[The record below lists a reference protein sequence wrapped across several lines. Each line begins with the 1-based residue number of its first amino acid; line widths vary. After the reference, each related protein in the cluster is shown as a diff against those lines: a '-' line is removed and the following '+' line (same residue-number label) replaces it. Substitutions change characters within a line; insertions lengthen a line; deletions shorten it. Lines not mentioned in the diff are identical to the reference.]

1 MIQEIA
7 NHNKI
12 KFLANLWIVVLT
24 IFFGVKI
31 VTASNSWQV
40 VGNADFSPAWAEYIS
55 MDIDQNDTPYVLF
68 RDSSNGNKA
77 TAMVFNGSKWVTFGN
92 AGFSPDKI
100 NNTFIKFNSSNV
112 PYVVFREQSTD
123 KIIVMNFNGTSWQ
136 NLGTVGVSSSASWDT
151 SLSFDSKNNPYVIFK
166 DDLNKNRPTVK
177 KFDGSK
183 WVDVGTPG
191 FSTNWVSNTSIAI
204 DSKDTIYAGFADA
217 ATNWAFTVKKFDGSK
232 WVDVG
237 TPGFSTGQAE
247 ANILKIDP
255 LTNLP
260 YVAYRDVRNSNK
272 ITVKMFN
279 GTGWVDVGNAGFAS
293 PMGCCAY
300 DDIGFVVD
308 KTSTPYIAYVD
319 SFNKNKATVMKFDG
333 SSWVNIGSAG
343 FSNTIR
349 DINLSID
356 SKGTLYVAFE
366 DDVTIKSTVMKFDQN
381 QNGKSW
387 KVAGNN
393 GSTSGN
399 SEVVSII
406 SDYNNTKY
414 VAFGDNDENDK
425 ATVIQYDGVNSWSR
439 VGRAGFTPDRAD
451 WISLAND
458 SYGKLYVAY
467 SDRSRTDIGGVGKA
481 SVMRYL
487 GGAAGWVNIGNPGFS
502 AAGAEYTR
510 LALDKND
517 VPYVVFVDN
526 ADRLNNRLTAMK
538 YSGGKWVLVGSAGF
552 STDTAWDPNI
562 EFDKF
567 NVPYVSY
574 REQAS
579 GKATVMKFTGR
590 KWVTVGGAGFTAG
603 SVDYPEIKFD
613 SNNNLYIAFQDGN
626 QGGKTTV
633 MKWNGFAW
641 STVGSA
647 GFSKEQAYGTS
658 LSIYNDVPYVSF
670 AYVAAYSGQNED
682 GVIVVKYD
690 SSTNTWEE
698 VGTNPIASPTPYTD
712 LVVDK
717 LGVPFMASPG
727 DPVVVMKYE

>member
-1 MIQEIA
+1 MLINSKRELIIDIVIVIIA
-7 NHNKI
+7 IVIGFFAFKNS
-12 KFLANLWIVVLT
+12 LA
-24 IFFGVKI
+24 G
-31 VTASNSWQV
+31 SPSWQV
-40 VGNADFSPAWAEYIS
+40 VGKSDFSAGWAEYIS
-55 MDIDQNDTPYVLF
+55 MDVDQKDTPYVLF
-68 RDSSNGNKA
+68 RDNTNNNKA
-77 TAMVFNGSKWVTFGN
+77 TVMRFDGSKWVVFGN

-100 NNTFIKFNSSNV
+100 NNTFIKFDSNNV
-112 PYVVFREQSTD
+112 PYVVFREQATD

-151 SLSFDSKNNPYVIFK
+151 SLDFDSKNNPYVIFK

-177 KFDGSK
+177 KFDGTS
-183 WVDVGTPG
+183 WLDVGTPG

-217 ATNWAFTVKKFDGSK
+217 AANWAFTVKKFDGSK
-232 WVDVG
+232 WVNVG
-237 TPGFSTGQAE
+237 TPGFSNGQAE

-255 LTNLP
+255 LTNMP

-293 PMGCCAY
+293 PMGCCAN
-300 DDIGFVVD
+300 DDIGFLVD

-333 SSWVNIGSAG
+333 ANWVTIGSTG

-356 SKGTLYVAFE
+356 SNGVLYVAFE

-381 QNGKSW
+381 QKGKSW

-406 SDYNNTKY
+406 SDTNNTKY
-414 VAFGDNDENDK
+414 VAFGDNNENDK
-425 ATVIQYDGVNSWSR
+425 ATVIKYDGVNSWSR
-439 VGRAGFTPDRAD
+439 VGRAGFTPNRAD
-451 WISLAND
+451 WISLTND
-458 SYGKLYVAY
+458 SYNTLYVAY
-467 SDRSRTDIGGVGKA
+467 SDMSRPDVGNIGKA

-487 GGAAGWVNIGNPGFS
+487 GGTAGWVNIGNPGFS
-502 AAGAEYTR
+502 SAGAEYTR

-526 ADRLNNRLTAMK
+526 APKLNNRLTVMK
-538 YSGGKWVLVGSAGF
+538 YNGGKWGLVGTSGF
-552 STDTAWDPNI
+552 SNDTAWYPNI
-562 EFDKF
+562 IFDNY

-574 REQAS
+574 REQTS
-579 GKATVMKFTGR
+579 GKATVVKFNGR
-590 KWVTVGGAGFTAG
+590 KWVNVGITGFTTG

-613 SNNNLYIAFQDGN
+613 SNNNLYIAFQDGSQN
-626 QGGKTTV
+626 GKTTV
-633 MKWNGFAW
+633 MKFNGFTW
-641 STVGSA
+641 STVGNA
-647 GFSKEQAYGTS
+647 GFSKEESYGTS
-658 LSIYNDVPYVSF
+658 LFIYNNIPYVSF
-670 AYVAAYSGQNED
+670 SYSSAYSGKNED
-682 GVIVVKYD
+682 GIVVMKYND
-690 SSTNTWEE
+690 TTDTWEE
-698 VGTNPIASPTPYTD
+698 VGENPIAGPSSYTD
-712 LVVDK
+712 LTIDK
-717 LGVPFMASPG
+717 MGVPFMASPG